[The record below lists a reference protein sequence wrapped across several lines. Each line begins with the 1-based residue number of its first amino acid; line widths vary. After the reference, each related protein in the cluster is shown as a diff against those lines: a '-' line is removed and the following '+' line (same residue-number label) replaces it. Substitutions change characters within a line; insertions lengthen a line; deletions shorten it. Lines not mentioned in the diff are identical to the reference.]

1 MPATPPTALP
11 APLAEI
17 GTQRWRAFADAAA
30 RTDPA
35 WEPPPGW
42 AAEAGRVFAFS
53 DFAFGACGT
62 QPALLMELVD
72 SGDLFRPVPEEA
84 FQHRLAAF
92 LKPQAGG
99 DAADALTAA
108 LRRFR
113 RREMVRIAWRDLA
126 GRADLNETMAELS
139 ALADACLQQTL
150 ARLYADQCRALGR
163 PEDARAD
170 TPGLVVVALGKL
182 GARELNFSSD
192 VDLVFAFPG
201 HGQTTG
207 GPRRVSHEEFFT
219 RLARHLIQA
228 LSTPTAD
235 GFVFR
240 VDARLRPYGDGGPL
254 AMGFDAMEDYYQ
266 HQGREWERY
275 AWIKARVV
283 AGDPAAGER
292 LLARLRPFVF
302 RRYLDFGAFASLR
315 EMKANIEA
323 EVRRKRLAGNIKLG
337 RGGIRE
343 IEFFGQM
350 FQLIRGGVNPALQ
363 DRRIL
368 TVLDTLARE
377 GAIAAEVCRDLS
389 GAYVFL
395 RRVENRLQEAADQ
408 QTHDL
413 PTEETARL
421 RLAAAMG
428 EASWEDL
435 AHRIQR
441 HTETVHR
448 HFRGLLAGAA
458 TADTDTDDHQRRALA
473 GLWKSLTLDRDA
485 RRALAE
491 AGFASPEAVRPLL
504 EHLNNDPT
512 TRALSREGRRR
523 LDRLLPMLVQAA
535 GRTDEPLP
543 VLNRIVDL
551 LLSIQRRTNY
561 LALLLENPDAV
572 RHLVR
577 LVAASPWVSSF
588 LARHPV
594 LLDELLDPRTLYRP
608 ESKAAVARE
617 ADRRLATVADGDLEY
632 QVEQLC
638 ILRQTHTLRV
648 AAADVTGV
656 LPMMRTSDYLTE
668 LAEVILEKVLGLA
681 WGHLVERHGLPGE
694 VDIVDPSLPSGFA
707 VIAYG
712 KAGGLELGYGSDLD
726 LVFVHAGARGESTD
740 GPRPIS
746 NAQFFARIGERIVHI
761 LTAHTRA
768 GRIYEVDMRL
778 RPSGSAG
785 PLVIDIEAFRDYQLR
800 DAWTWEHQAIVRARP
815 VAGDPALAERFA
827 AIRAEVLQ
835 THRDRRRLREE
846 VRQMRERMRSEHLAA
861 EPGVFDLRQDRGG
874 IVDIEFLVQYLV
886 LLESH
891 RHPSLARWTDNVR
904 LLQTLIQTGIL
915 DEERAFMLREAYLIF
930 RAKAHQL
937 SLRQQPARVPED
949 RFAALRD
956 RVRRVWQEIMEAG
969 QSR

>member
-1 MPATPPTALP
+1 MPAALLTPLP
-11 APLAEI
+11 EPLAAM
-17 GTQRWRAFADAAA
+17 GAHRWRAFADAAA
-30 RTDPA
+30 GTDSA
-35 WEPPPGW
+35 WRPPPGW
-42 AAEAGRVFAFS
+42 AAETERVFAFS
-53 DFAFGACGT
+53 DFVSGACIG
-62 QPALLMELVD
+62 QPALLMDLVD
-72 SGDLFRPVPEEA
+72 SGDLFKPSGEKD
-84 FQHRLAAF
+84 FQGRLAGF
-92 LKPQAGG
+92 LNGQAGEATG
-99 DAADALTAA
+99 DALAAA

-126 GRADLNETMAELS
+126 GRADLSETMAELS
-139 ALADACLQQTL
+139 ALADACIQEAL
-150 ARLYADQCRALGR
+150 ARLYAEQCGASGR
-163 PEDARAD
+163 PEDARGDA
-170 TPGLVVVALGKL
+170 PGLVVVALGKL

-201 HGQTTG
+201 RGQTTG
-207 GPRRVSHEEFFT
+207 GPRSVSHEEFFT
-219 RLARHLIQA
+219 RLARRLIQL

-240 VDARLRPYGDGGPL
+240 VDARLRPYGEGGPL
-254 AMGFDAMEDYYQ
+254 AMSLDAMEDYYQ
-266 HQGREWERY
+266 RQGREWERY
-275 AWIKARVV
+275 AWIKARIV
-283 AGDPAAGER
+283 AGDRSAGER
-292 LLARLRPFVF
+292 LMARLRPFVF

-350 FQLIRGGVNPALQ
+350 FQLIRGGVVPALQ

-368 TVLDTLARE
+368 VVLETLVRE
-377 GAIAAEVCRDLS
+377 GTIGADVGRDLS
-389 GAYVFL
+389 EAYVYL

-428 EASWEDL
+428 ESSWERFVDRL
-435 AHRIQR
+435 QG
-441 HTETVHR
+441 HTGKVHR
-448 HFRGLLAGAA
+448 HFRGLLTGAA
-458 TADTDTDDHQRRALA
+458 ADDTDDHQRRGLA
-473 GLWKSLTLDRDA
+473 GLWKSLTLDQGA
-485 RRALAE
+485 RRVLAE
-491 AGFASPEAVRPLL
+491 TGFASPEAVRPLL

-512 TRALSREGRRR
+512 TRALSPEGRRR
-523 LDRLLPMLVQAA
+523 LDRLLPILIQAA
-535 GRTDEPLP
+535 GQTDQPLP
-543 VLNRIVDL
+543 VLSRIVDL

-572 RHLVR
+572 QHLVR

-608 ESKAAVARE
+608 ESKEAVARE
-617 ADRRLATVADGDLEY
+617 ADRRLASVADGDLEY

-648 AAADVTGV
+648 AAADVTGA
-656 LPMMRTSDYLTE
+656 LPIMHTSDYLTE

-681 WGHLVERHGLPGE
+681 WAHLVERHGLPGG
-694 VDIVDPSLPSGFA
+694 VNIADPSVPSGFA

-726 LVFVHAGARGESTD
+726 LVFVHTSSRGQSTD

-785 PLVIDIEAFRDYQLR
+785 PLVIEIEAFRDYQLQE
-800 DAWTWEHQAIVRARP
+800 AWTWEHQAIVRARP
-815 VAGDPALAERFA
+815 VAGDAALGERFA

-835 THRDRRRLREE
+835 APRDGERLREE
-846 VRQMRERMRSEHLAA
+846 VRRMRERMRSEHLAA
-861 EPGVFDLRQDRGG
+861 EPGIFDLRQDRGG

-886 LLESH
+886 LLEGRRH
-891 RHPSLARWTDNVR
+891 RSLVRWTDNVR

-937 SLRQQPARVPED
+937 SLREEPARVPEA

-956 RVRRVWQEIMEAG
+956 RVRRVWQEIMETD

>member
-1 MPATPPTALP
+1 MSSTALP

-17 GTQRWRAFADAAA
+17 GTHRWRAFADLAA

-35 WEPPPGW
+35 WRPPPQW
-42 AAEAGRVFAFS
+42 TVEAQRVFAFS
-53 DFAFGACGT
+53 DFVFSTCSG
-62 QPALLMELVD
+62 QPALLMKLVD
-72 SGDLFRPVPEEA
+72 TGDLFAPACEKDYQR
-84 FQHRLAAF
+84 RLAAF
-92 LKPQAGG
+92 LKSLPG
-99 DAADALTAA
+99 DNAAEALAAA

-126 GRADLNETMAELS
+126 GRADLNETMAALS
-139 ALADACLQQTL
+139 ALAEACLQQAL
-150 ARLYADQCRALGR
+150 ERLYADQCAEVGR
-163 PEDARAD
+163 PEGAHGDAPA
-170 TPGLVVVALGKL
+170 LVVVALGKL

-192 VDLVFAFPG
+192 VDLVFAFAAR
-201 HGQTTG
+201 GQTAG
-207 GPRRVSHEEFFT
+207 GPRSVSHEEFFT
-219 RLARHLIQA
+219 RLARRLIQA
-228 LSTPTAD
+228 LTTPTSD

-254 AMGFDAMEDYYQ
+254 AMSFDAMEDYYQ
-266 HQGREWERY
+266 RQGREWERY

-283 AGDPAAGER
+283 AGDQQAGEG

-323 EVRRKRLAGNIKLG
+323 EVSRKRLAGNIKLG

-350 FQLIRGGVNPALQ
+350 FQLIRGGVVPALQ

-368 TVLDTLARE
+368 VVLQTLVRE
-377 GAIAAEVCRDLS
+377 GAIAADVCRNLTD
-389 GAYVFL
+389 AYIFL
-395 RRVENRLQEAADQ
+395 RLVENRLQEAEDR

-413 PTEETARL
+413 PAEETARL

-428 EASWEDL
+428 ENSWERFAARL
-435 AHRIQR
+435 QR
-441 HTETVHR
+441 HTEKVHR
-448 HFRGLLAGAA
+448 HFKGLLTGAA
-458 TADTDTDDHQRRALA
+458 AADPDADDHRRQALA
-473 GLWKSLTLDRDA
+473 GLWKSLTLDQGA
-485 RRALAE
+485 RQALTE
-491 AGFASPEAVRPLL
+491 AGFDSPEAVRPLL
-504 EHLNNDPT
+504 AHLNDDPT
-512 TRALSREGRRR
+512 TRALSPEGRQR
-523 LDRLLPMLVQAA
+523 LDRLLPMLIQAA
-535 GRTDEPLP
+535 GRTDQPLP

-551 LLSIQRRTNY
+551 LLSIERRTNY

-608 ESKAAVARE
+608 ESEEAVARE
-617 ADRRLATVADGDLEY
+617 ADRRLAAVVDGDLEY

-648 AAADVTGV
+648 AAADVTGA
-656 LPMMRTSDYLTE
+656 LPIMRTSDYLTE

-681 WGHLVERHGLPGE
+681 WAHLVERHGLPQG
-694 VDIVDPSLPSGFA
+694 VDIADPTVPSGFA

-726 LVFVHAGARGESTD
+726 LVFVHAGSRGLSTG

-785 PLVIDIEAFRDYQLR
+785 PLVIEVEGFRDYQFK

-815 VAGDPALAERFA
+815 VAGDPSVGERFA
-827 AIRAEVLQ
+827 AIRAEVLRAP
-835 THRDRRRLREE
+835 RDRERLRGE
-846 VRQMRERMRSEHLAA
+846 VRQMRQRMRAERLAA
-861 EPGVFDLRQDRGG
+861 APGIFDLRQDPGG

-886 LLESH
+886 LLESQ
-891 RHPSLARWTDNVR
+891 RHPSLVRWTDNVR

-937 SLRQQPARVPED
+937 SLREQPARVPEA

-956 RVRRVWQEIMEAG
+956 RVRRVWQEIMEAD

>member
-1 MPATPPTALP
+1 MVLP
-11 APLAEI
+11 EPLAA
-17 GTQRWRAFADAAA
+17 TAADRWQAFADAAA
-30 RTDPA
+30 RVNPA
-35 WEPPPGW
+35 WHPPPGW
-42 AAEAGRVFAFS
+42 AEVAGRVFAFS
-53 DFAFGACGT
+53 DFVFAASIGR
-62 QPALLMELVD
+62 PALLMNLVD
-72 SGDLFRPVPEEA
+72 SGDLLNPYPEQDFQRRLEA
-84 FQHRLAAF
+84 FLDQEGHRDGAE
-92 LKPQAGG
+92 
-99 DAADALTAA
+99 ALGTP
-108 LRRFR
+108 LRGFR
-113 RREMVRIAWRDLA
+113 QREMLRIAWRDLA
-126 GRADLNETMAELS
+126 GLADLEETMADLS
-139 ALADACLQQTL
+139 ALADACIHQALI
-150 ARLYADQCRALGR
+150 RLNADQCAALGR
-163 PEDARAD
+163 PECDREGQ
-170 TPGLVVVALGKL
+170 PGLVVVALGKL

-192 VDLVFAFPG
+192 VDLVFAFPSR
-201 HGQTTG
+201 GQTAEG
-207 GPRRVSHEEFFT
+207 RRSVSHEEFFT
-219 RLARHLIQA
+219 RLARSLIQV
-228 LSTPTAD
+228 LSTPTGD

-240 VDARLRPYGDGGPL
+240 VDTRLRPYGDSGPI
-254 AMGFDAMEDYYQ
+254 AMSFDAMEDYYQ
-266 HQGREWERY
+266 RQGREWERY
-275 AWIKARVV
+275 AWIKARIA
-283 AGDPAAGER
+283 AGDRPAGER

-315 EMKANIEA
+315 EMKANIED

-343 IEFFGQM
+343 IEFFGQI

-368 TVLDTLARE
+368 AVLAALAGE
-377 GAIAAEVCRDLS
+377 GEIAAEVCRDLS
-389 GAYVFL
+389 DAYVFL
-395 RRVENRLQEAADQ
+395 RRVENRLQEAADR

-413 PTEETARL
+413 PVAPIERL

-428 EASWEDL
+428 ETSWECFIDRL
-435 AHRIQR
+435 RR
-441 HTETVHR
+441 HTDAVHR
-448 HFRGLLAGAA
+448 HFRGLLEGAA
-458 TADTDTDDHQRRALA
+458 AADTDDRQRQTLA
-473 GLWKSLTLDRDA
+473 GLWKSLTLDESA
-485 RRALAE
+485 RQALAK
-491 AGFASPEAVRPLL
+491 AGFEAPEAVRPLL

-512 TRALSREGRRR
+512 TRALSPEGRQR
-523 LDRLLPMLVQAA
+523 LDQLLPLLLQAA
-535 GRTDEPLP
+535 GRTDQPLP

-551 LLSIQRRTNY
+551 LLSIERRTNY
-561 LALLLENPDAV
+561 LSLLLENPDAV

-577 LVAASPWVSSF
+577 LMAASPWVSSF
-588 LARHPV
+588 LSRHPV

-608 ESKAAVARE
+608 ESKEAVARD
-617 ADRRLATVADGDLEY
+617 ADRRLAAVADGDLEY
-632 QVEQLC
+632 QVEELC

-648 AAADVTGV
+648 AAADVTGA

-668 LAEVILEKVLGLA
+668 LAEVILGKVLKLA
-681 WGHLVERHGLPGE
+681 WMHLVDRHGLPGGPGMA
-694 VDIVDPSLPSGFA
+694 DPSAPSGFT

-726 LVFVHAGARGESTD
+726 LVFVHAGTRGLSTN

-785 PLVIDIEAFRDYQLR
+785 PLVIEIEAFRDYQLR

-815 VAGDPALAERFA
+815 VAGDPALAERFE

-835 THRDRRRLREE
+835 TPRDRRRLREE
-846 VRQMRERMRSEHLAA
+846 VRQMRERMRAEHLAA

-937 SLRQQPARVPED
+937 SLREQPARVPEA
-949 RFAALRD
+949 RFTALRD
-956 RVRRVWQEIMEAG
+956 RVRRVWEEIMEVEG
-969 QSR
+969 

>member
-1 MPATPPTALP
+1 MPATLP
-11 APLAEI
+11 LPLPEPLAEI
-17 GTQRWRAFADAAA
+17 GTHRWQTFADAAA

-35 WEPPPGW
+35 WSPPTGW
-42 AAEAGRVFAFS
+42 AIEAQRVFAFS
-53 DFAFGACGT
+53 DFVFSTCNR
-62 QPALLMELVD
+62 QPALLMALVD
-72 SGDLFRPVPEEA
+72 SGDLFEPFSREN
-84 FQHRLAAF
+84 FRNRLAAF
-92 LKPQAGG
+92 WHPPTGTPIDDG
-99 DAADALTAA
+99 LTTA

-113 RREMVRIAWRDLA
+113 RREMIRIAWRDLA

-139 ALADACLQQTL
+139 ALADACIQCGL
-150 ARLYADQCRALGR
+150 ARLYADQCVALGR
-163 PEDARAD
+163 PQDARGDA
-170 TPGLVVVALGKL
+170 PGLVVVALGKL

-201 HGQTTG
+201 TGQTAG

-219 RLARHLIQA
+219 RLARRLIQT
-228 LSTPTAD
+228 LSAPTD
-235 GFVFR
+235 EGFVFR
-240 VDARLRPYGDGGPL
+240 VDARLRPYGEGGPL
-254 AMGFDAMEDYYQ
+254 AMSFDAMEDYYQ

-283 AGDPAAGER
+283 AGDAVAGER
-292 LLARLRPFVF
+292 LLSRLRPFVF

-323 EVRRKRLAGNIKLG
+323 EVHRKRLAGNIKLG

-368 TVLDTLARE
+368 VILERLAQE
-377 GAIAAEVCRDLS
+377 GAIEADVCHDLS
-389 GAYVFL
+389 EAYVFL
-395 RRVENRLQEAADQ
+395 RRVENRLQETADQ

-413 PTEETARL
+413 PSEETARL
-421 RLAAAMG
+421 RLAASMG
-428 EASWEDL
+428 EVSW
-435 AHRIQR
+435 AHFAERLQH

-448 HFRGLLAGAA
+448 HFRGLLTGAAAEAGA
-458 TADTDTDDHQRRALA
+458 DDGQRRVLA
-473 GLWKSLTLDRDA
+473 GLWKSLTLDQSA
-485 RRALAE
+485 RQALTA
-491 AGFASPEAVRPLL
+491 AGFDAPEAVRPLL

-512 TRALSREGRRR
+512 TRALSPEGRQR

-535 GRTDEPLP
+535 GRTDQPLP

-551 LLSIQRRTNY
+551 LLSIERRTNY

-594 LLDELLDPRTLYRP
+594 LLDELIDPRTLYRP
-608 ESKAAVARE
+608 ETKEAVARE
-617 ADRRLATVADGDLEY
+617 ADRRLAAVVDGDLEY

-648 AAADVTGV
+648 AAADVTGA
-656 LPMMRTSDYLTE
+656 LPIMRTSDYLTE
-668 LAEVILEKVLGLA
+668 LAEVILDKVLGLA
-681 WGHLVERHGLPGE
+681 WAHLVDRHGLPGGLE
-694 VDIVDPSLPSGFA
+694 LSDPAVPAGFA

-726 LVFVHAGARGESTD
+726 LVFVHAGARGQST
-740 GPRPIS
+740 GERRPIS

-785 PLVIDIEAFRDYQLR
+785 PLVIDIEAFRDYQLK

-815 VAGDPALAERFA
+815 VAGDAVLADRFE

-835 THRDRRRLREE
+835 TPRNREGLREE
-846 VRQMRERMRSEHLAA
+846 VRQMRERMRSEHLVTT
-861 EPGVFDLRQDRGG
+861 PGVFDLRQDRGG

-891 RHPSLARWTDNVR
+891 RHPSLVHWTDNVR

-937 SLRQQPARVPED
+937 SLREQPARVPEA
-949 RFAALRD
+949 RFAALRQ
-956 RVRRVWQEIMEAG
+956 RVQQVWAEIMEAD

>member
-1 MPATPPTALP
+1 MPATPATALP
-11 APLAEI
+11 APLAKMAAD
-17 GTQRWRAFADAAA
+17 RWRAFADLAA

-35 WEPPPGW
+35 WRPAPGW
-42 AAEAGRVFAFS
+42 IAEAQRVFTFS
-53 DFAFGACGT
+53 DFVFSTCCG

-72 SGDLFRPVPEEA
+72 TGDLFKPASEENYRS
-84 FQHRLAAF
+84 RLAAF
-92 LKPQAGG
+92 LDPRPEV
-99 DAADALTAA
+99 DAADALAA
-108 LRRFR
+108 GLRRFR

-126 GRADLNETMAELS
+126 GRADLNETMVELS
-139 ALADACLQQTL
+139 ALADSCLQQALT
-150 ARLYADQCRALGR
+150 RLYADRCAALGR
-163 PEDARAD
+163 PAGAQDD
-170 TPGLVVVALGKL
+170 VPGLVVVALGKL

-192 VDLVFAFPG
+192 VDLVFAFPS
-201 HGQTTG
+201 HGQTVG
-207 GPRRVSHEEFFT
+207 GPRSVSHEEFFT
-219 RLARHLIQA
+219 RLARRLIQA

-240 VDARLRPYGDGGPL
+240 VDTRLRPYGEGGPL
-254 AMGFDAMEDYYQ
+254 AMSFDAMEDYYQ
-266 HQGREWERY
+266 RQGREWERY

-350 FQLIRGGVNPALQ
+350 FQLIRGGVTPSLQ

-368 TVLDTLARE
+368 AVLHTLERE
-377 GAIAAEVCRDLS
+377 GAVEADVCRDLTE
-389 GAYVFL
+389 AYVFL

-428 EASWEDL
+428 EASWARFAERL
-435 AHRIQR
+435 QR
-441 HTETVHR
+441 HTDAVHR
-448 HFRGLLAGAA
+448 HFRGLLTGAAAAGADA
-458 TADTDTDDHQRRALA
+458 DDHQRHVLA
-473 GLWKSLTLDRDA
+473 GLWKSLTLDQDA
-485 RRALAE
+485 CQALAE
-491 AGFASPEAVRPLL
+491 AGFEAPEAVRPLL
-504 EHLNNDPT
+504 AHLNSDPT
-512 TRALSREGRRR
+512 TRALSPEGRQR
-523 LDRLLPMLVQAA
+523 LDRLLPMLIQAA
-535 GRTDEPLP
+535 GRTDQPLQ

-608 ESKAAVARE
+608 ESKEAVAKD
-617 ADRRLATVADGDLEY
+617 ADRRLAAVVDGDLEY

-638 ILRQTHTLRV
+638 ILRQIHTLRV
-648 AAADVTGV
+648 AAADVTGA
-656 LPMMRTSDYLTE
+656 LPIMRTSDYLTE
-668 LAEVILEKVLGLA
+668 LAEVILGKVLILTWA
-681 WGHLVERHGLPGE
+681 HLVARHGLPGGI
-694 VDIVDPSLPSGFA
+694 DQPDPSVPSGFA

-726 LVFVHAGARGESTD
+726 LVFVHAGNRGLSTD

-768 GRIYEVDMRL
+768 GRLYEVDMRL

-785 PLVIDIEAFRDYQLR
+785 PLVIEIEGFRDYQLQN
-800 DAWTWEHQAIVRARP
+800 AWTWEHQAIVRARP
-815 VAGDPALAERFA
+815 VAGDNSLGKRFET
-827 AIRAEVLQ
+827 IRAEVLQ
-835 THRDRRRLREE
+835 TPRDGERLRSE
-846 VRQMRERMRSEHLAA
+846 VRQMRERMRSEHLAPA
-861 EPGVFDLRQDRGG
+861 PGIFDLRQERGG
-874 IVDIEFLVQYLV
+874 IVDIEFIVQYLV

-904 LLQTLIQTGIL
+904 LLQALIQTGIL

-937 SLRQQPARVPED
+937 SLREQPARVPEA

-956 RVRRVWQEIMEAG
+956 QVRRVWQEIMEAD